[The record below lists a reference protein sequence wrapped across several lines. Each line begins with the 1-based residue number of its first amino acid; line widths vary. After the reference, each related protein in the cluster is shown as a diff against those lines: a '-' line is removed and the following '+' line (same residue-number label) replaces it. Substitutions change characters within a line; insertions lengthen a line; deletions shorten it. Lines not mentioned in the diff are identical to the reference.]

1 MTRPASLPAGSKR
14 SLALV
19 IFKKGP
25 LLEPNN
31 YRMLAVSG
39 FMYRMYA
46 NIIRSLL
53 TEWCVAT
60 CQIPDTQYDF
70 YPGRNTLQP
79 IFFLRHLQHAA
90 QTIKSNWSPRLHA
103 ASIEF
108 KQACDIIP
116 RDALWKYL
124 WRTCMPAPLLSVN
137 QDMYNR
143 DEYFLNI
150 GW

>member
-79 IFFLRHLQHAA
+79 
-90 QTIKSNWSPRLHA
+90 
-103 ASIEF
+103 
-108 KQACDIIP
+108 
-116 RDALWKYL
+116 
-124 WRTCMPAPLLSVN
+124 M
-137 QDMYNR
+137 
-143 DEYFLNI
+143 
-150 GW
+150 